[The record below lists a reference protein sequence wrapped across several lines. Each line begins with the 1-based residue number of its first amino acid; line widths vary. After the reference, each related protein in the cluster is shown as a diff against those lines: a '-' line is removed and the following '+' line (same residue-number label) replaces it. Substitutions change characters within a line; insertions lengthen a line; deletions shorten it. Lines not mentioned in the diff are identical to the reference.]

1 MSYDVL
7 EKEIKTLP
15 EQCYAELSD
24 FIVYLKLKSKFS
36 EFESRSSSYNDAV
49 EKWRADS
56 ADLFKSKDDAEF
68 MEHAFEKT
76 GRVEGC
82 LRSRIKPTKTPNAI
96 SK

>member
-36 EFESRSSSYNDAV
+36 EFENRNSSYNDAV

-76 GRVEGC
+76 GDAPEFHPKE
-82 LRSRIKPTKTPNAI
+82 IW
-96 SK
+96 